1 MNQRDLF
8 YKWLFY
14 SATALLFLLIQGL
27 LLNRLSLWGGVHPF
41 LPPVLALLPSTLENR
56 DESVLFAVIFGF
68 FSDLLMPGPVPGFY
82 TVVFL
87 IIAVLAGLIAGRLL
101 MPGFLCAFVCSAMGL
116 LVCSLLYLLT
126 ALSLPAISLPDALG
140 LTGRELLLTL
150 PFTPAVFWLDRKIY
164 LRMRDL

>member
-14 SATALLFLLIQGL
+14 SAAALLFLLIQGL
-27 LLNRLSLWGGVHPF
+27 LLNRLSLWGDVHPF
-41 LPPVLALLPSTLENR
+41 LPPLLALMPSTLENR
-56 DESVLFAVIFGF
+56 DESALFAVGFGF
-68 FSDLLMPGPVPGFY
+68 LCDLLLPGPTPGFY
-82 TVVFL
+82 TLVFL
-87 IIAVLAGLIAGRLL
+87 AVSVLSSLIAGRLL

-116 LVCSLLYLLT
+116 LLCSLIYLLT
-126 ALSLPAISLPDALG
+126 VLSQPSIALPAALG

-150 PFTPAVFWLDRKIY
+150 PFCPAIFWLDRKIY

>member
-8 YKWLFY
+8 FKWLFY

-27 LLNRLSLWGGVHPF
+27 ILNRLSLWGYTHPF
-41 LPPVLALLPSTLENR
+41 LPPLLAIMPSTLENR
-56 DESVLFAVIFGF
+56 DESVLFAVVFGF

-87 IIAVLAGLIAGRLL
+87 AAAVLCGLIAGRLL
-101 MPGFLCAFVCSAMGL
+101 MPGFLCAVVCSAIGL
-116 LVCSLLYLLT
+116 LTCSLMYILT
-126 ALSLPAISLPDALG
+126 ALSHPSIALPDALR
-140 LTGRELLLTL
+140 LMGRELLLTL
-150 PFTPAVFWLDRKIY
+150 PFSPAIFWLDRKIY